1 MKWYSHPTY
10 KSHLNQMK
18 SFKSVDNIKSPYIE
32 WPRSLANSFNRAY
45 SRIGILDLNDLLQ
58 EGYCSFYRAWK
69 KLDWE
74 LIGKSIPEER
84 NGIIINYLKINIKN
98 GIKRAIAKD
107 RDTIRIPE
115 AYYNLRPHGDAYDGK
130 YDANYQ
136 IDIFLTRTFSSFFN
150 SDYLDIVDQTPDFN
164 NEQLN
169 LLLNNVFNKF
179 LTTFEREV
187 IKRSFGIDEPYD
199 KPQSIKKIAEWFN
212 KSPVWIKKT
221 KARAL
226 LKLKDEEITQII
238 NNFLEK

>member
-130 YDANYQ
+130 
-136 IDIFLTRTFSSFFN
+136 
-150 SDYLDIVDQTPDFN
+150 
-164 NEQLN
+164 
-169 LLLNNVFNKF
+169 
-179 LTTFEREV
+179 
-187 IKRSFGIDEPYD
+187 
-199 KPQSIKKIAEWFN
+199 
-212 KSPVWIKKT
+212 
-221 KARAL
+221 
-226 LKLKDEEITQII
+226 
-238 NNFLEK
+238 